1 MAAQQLQT
9 EGASVRQVQ
18 ADLSTYDGVEALYGA
33 ITSASFSPPAPGR
46 PVAAA
51 ALNAGV
57 GRGGAFVET
66 DLTDE
71 LTVIALNVTSTV
83 APRQAAAQRHGGAQ
97 RGQAA
102 VHLLD
107 RLDHAG
113 LVPGGV
119 QRLKSFVQ
127 FFAEAVQNEVKDTE
141 VIITSLMPGPTDTNF
156 FHGADMDD
164 TKIGQG
170 PKDDPA
176 QVAKQGF
183 EALMAGKNET
193 VGGGLKTKAQAA
205 ASAVLPDALKAAGH
219 RQMAEPGSGS

>member
-1 MAAQQLQT
+1 MHLAKRL
-9 EGASVRQVQ
+9 
-18 ADLSTYDGVEALYGA
+18 LSDM
-33 ITSASFSPPAPGR
+33 
-46 PVAAA
+46 
-51 ALNAGV
+51 V
-57 GRGGAFVET
+57 GRNEGKLLFT
-66 DLTDE
+66 SS
-71 LTVIALNVTSTV
+71 IASTM
-83 APRQAAAQRHGGAQ
+83 PGSFQAVYNAS
-97 RGQAA
+97 
-102 VHLLD
+102 
-107 RLDHAG
+107 
-113 LVPGGV
+113 
-119 QRLKSFVQ
+119 KSFVQ

-156 FHGADMDD
+156 FHRAEMDD